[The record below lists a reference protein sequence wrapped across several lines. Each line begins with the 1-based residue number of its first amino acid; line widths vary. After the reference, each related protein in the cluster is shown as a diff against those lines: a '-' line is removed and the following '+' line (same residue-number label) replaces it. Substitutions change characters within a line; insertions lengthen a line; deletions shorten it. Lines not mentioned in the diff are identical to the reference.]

1 MSNVSYRHDRPLSV
15 EAFADALR
23 RSTLGERRPVDDV
36 HRLEQMLRHANL
48 LCTAWAGDQVIG
60 VARGLTDFSYC
71 CYLSDL
77 AVDVTHQGR
86 GVGTELIRLMQSRL
100 EPGAKIILLSAPK
113 ARSYYPHLGF
123 EAHPSAWTVP
133 ARPLLAP
140 RGGTPGTDSPAASAT
155 P

>member
-15 EAFADALR
+15 EAFADVLR

-77 AVDVTHQGR
+77 AVDVAHQGQ
-86 GVGTELIRLMQSRL
+86 GVGTELIRLMQARL

>member
-15 EAFADALR
+15 EAFADVLR

-77 AVDVTHQGR
+77 AVDVTYQGR

>member
-1 MSNVSYRHDRPLSV
+1 MPDLTYHHDRPLSV
-15 EAFADALR
+15 EAFADVLR
-23 RSTLGERRPVDDV
+23 RSTLGERRPVDDA
-36 HRLEQMLRHANL
+36 HRLGQMLRHANL
-48 LCTAWAGDQVIG
+48 LCTAWSGDQVVG

-77 AVDVTHQGR
+77 AVDVACQGQ

-113 ARSYYPHLGF
+113 ARTYYPHLGF

-140 RGGTPGTDSPAASAT
+140 RGPTPGTAPTAG
-155 P
+155 